1 MHGILAIAW
10 KNRIINTIFEHNRL
24 KPTQVSHMHTHTYSQ
39 TAGELI
45 NKAILAMECGA
56 SAEDIT
62 RVCHQSNA
70 SPYKFRVFFDNYD
83 TALL

>member
-45 NKAILAMECGA
+45 SEAVLAMEYGTQQK
-56 SAEDIT
+56 I
-62 RVCHQSNA
+62 
-70 SPYKFRVFFDNYD
+70 
-83 TALL
+83 LLECATPIL